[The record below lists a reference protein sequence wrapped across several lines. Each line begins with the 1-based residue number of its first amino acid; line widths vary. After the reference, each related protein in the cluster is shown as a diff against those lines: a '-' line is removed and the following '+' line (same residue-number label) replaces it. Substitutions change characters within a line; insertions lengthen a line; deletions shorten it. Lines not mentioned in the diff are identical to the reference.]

1 VPVTVLGGPHAK
13 DTRIHRIREAEGRD
27 VAAVACRIME
37 EGWPVERS
45 GRWLPA
51 RLADIAVLIPSRL
64 SLPSLEAAFAAT
76 NVPFRPET
84 NSLVYAT
91 QEVRDVLAGVRA
103 VVDPTNSVDVVA
115 TLRSAL
121 FAVGD
126 DDLLDWKLAGGSWD
140 YRSRELDD
148 PSIGNPLLEPVGP
161 DDRGPA
167 ADGADGPAPTWA
179 DLADHPVARA
189 FEVLRAWHRDRW
201 WSGPATLI
209 DRIIRERRLR
219 EAALA
224 EPRPRD
230 RWRRYRF
237 LAEQAREFAETQG
250 GDLHD
255 FVDWVEIQA
264 SDMAR
269 VTEPIPPEPDDDAVR
284 VLTIHGAK
292 GLEFPIVILAGAPT
306 VETSIRPGPQVIFP
320 PGERPQVKLGADR
333 RTADYDIHAS
343 MEEVLDAH
351 ERIRLHYVA
360 ATRAR
365 DHLVVSAHHKEGGR
379 SSIGRRTWEAIQ
391 DRPDLW
397 RPFRRRGDE
406 HYAARPPT
414 QLRLA
419 GGGYRDE
426 ARAWTAIQE
435 QILATAARHRPR
447 SATGLAAD
455 ATGGMIEPGGFEP
468 DTDVV
473 DPVPVGDG
481 GGGLGPAV
489 GSAVHAA
496 LEVVD
501 FDPGAPAGEVAA
513 LARACAA
520 DHGVPELAGEV
531 ERRVRA
537 ALASDTIELA
547 RRVPHHRELHV
558 AAPAGAGTVE
568 GFVDLCLETDDGIL
582 IVDYKTDHLSGPGAV
597 TAKLA
602 DYRLQ
607 GATYGVVLHHLTGR
621 PIAGCRFLFVG
632 SDEVVEADLPDLD
645 RAMDEVRQLLEV
657 SAVT

>member
-1 VPVTVLGGPHAK
+1 
-13 DTRIHRIREAEGRD
+13 
-27 VAAVACRIME
+27 M
-37 EGWPVERS
+37 
-45 GRWLPA
+45 
-51 RLADIAVLIPSRL
+51 LIPSRL
-64 SLPSLEAAFAAT
+64 SLPSLEAAFVAT

-115 TLRSAL
+115 TLRSGL
-121 FAVGD
+121 FAIGD
-126 DDLLDWKLAGGSWD
+126 DDLLGWKLAGGSWD
-140 YRSRELDD
+140 YRIEELED
-148 PSIGNPLLEPVGP
+148 PSIGNPLAGTAER
-161 DDRGPA
+161 DGPA
-167 ADGADGPAPTWA
+167 AGIDIGGPADPGPTW
-179 DLADHPVARA
+179 DELAEHPVAQA
-189 FEVLRAWHRDRW
+189 FAVLRTWHRDRW

-292 GLEFPIVILAGAPT
+292 GLEFPIVVLAGAPT
-306 VETSIRPGPQVIFP
+306 IETSIRPGPQVLFP
-320 PGERPQVKLGADR
+320 PDARPQVKLGADR
-333 RTADYDIHAS
+333 RTADYDVHAS
-343 MEEVLDAH
+343 MEEVLDAN

-365 DHLVVSAHHKEGGR
+365 DHLIVSAHHKAGGR

-397 RPFRRRGDE
+397 RTFERRGDE
-406 HYAARPPT
+406 HYAVRPPT

-419 GGGYRDE
+419 GGDYRGE

-435 QILATAARHRPR
+435 QIRATAARHRPW
-447 SATGLAAD
+447 SATRLAAR
-455 ATGGMIEPGGFEP
+455 GSRSEPGTVELAP
-468 DTDVV
+468 TDPADRVPAA
-473 DPVPVGDG
+473 PVPVEP
-481 GGGLGPAV
+481 GPAADGTRSGFGPAL

-496 LEVVD
+496 LELAD
-501 FDPGAPAGEVAA
+501 FDRPDGPGRGDGVAR
-513 LARACAA
+513 LARACALEWGVANLA
-520 DHGVPELAGEV
+520 DEV

-537 ALASDTIELA
+537 ALDSETIDLA
-547 RRVPHHRELHV
+547 RRVPHHRELYV
-558 AAPAGAGTVE
+558 AAPAGSATVE
-568 GFVDLCLETDDGIL
+568 GFIDLCLETDDGLL
-582 IVDYKTDHLSGPGAV
+582 IVDYKTDHLAEPGSVA
-597 TAKLA
+597 AKLA

-607 GATYGVVLHHLTGR
+607 GATYGVLLAQITGR

-632 SDEVVEADLPDLD
+632 SDEVIEADLPDLD
-645 RAMDEVRQLLEV
+645 RAMEEVRQLLGR